1 MAGSFIWSEVGSLNP
16 SILGIPHSLS
26 IIYPCYTRGEKQM
39 NALDILFR
47 SGSFNLSKVG
57 EHFINP
63 CCFGEDLA
71 AWLQPRLSVKGVEI
85 GKPYQEDWGWEL
97 PFKCE
102 QSSYYLCMSGNA
114 DDEGNNQG
122 EWRII
127 VEKRRSIC
135 ERLIGKGKIADTDLL
150 TGIIEQILS
159 EEPSITDIQRGP

>member
-1 MAGSFIWSEVGSLNP
+1 MVIAGTSPKPLPMSLPRSGVAGSFIWSEVGSLNP

-71 AWLQPRLSVKGVEI
+71 AWLRIKLVWIKQLKFSNLIRRTGA
-85 GKPYQEDWGWEL
+85 
-97 PFKCE
+97 
-102 QSSYYLCMSGNA
+102 GNF
-114 DDEGNNQG
+114 
-122 EWRII
+122 R
-127 VEKRRSIC
+127 
-135 ERLIGKGKIADTDLL
+135 
-150 TGIIEQILS
+150 
-159 EEPSITDIQRGP
+159 